1 MTSLLWSV
9 ADGWTRPIDTNSL
22 TMMDQEWSIT
32 MAVISFTCQKILHLW
47 SCFFIFWKEKL
58 LNPNYKPKQ
67 ETCLIADPWHKVMLG
82 KTFRSG
88 LGVSFLSKHNNTKSA
103 LSYTEPPKTKGF
115 RVFKLECDIDAGPQ
129 WMEVV
134 ELGGRVLFVSNHHSA
149 VYCTLWSKGRK
160 KTIFIL
166 TLITRVMTQPDV
178 TMEYFPSQIRVLGI
192 LVAPKVVLGR
202 SCIPHLYGSYPI
214 FDRLV

>member
-67 ETCLIADPWHKVMLG
+67 ETCLIADPWHKVMFG

-103 LSYTEPPKTKGF
+103 LSYTQPPKTKGF

-149 VYCTLWSKGRK
+149 VYCTLWSKK
-160 KTIFIL
+160 KKQYLF
-166 TLITRVMTQPDV
+166 
-178 TMEYFPSQIRVLGI
+178 
-192 LVAPKVVLGR
+192 
-202 SCIPHLYGSYPI
+202 
-214 FDRLV
+214 

>member
-47 SCFFIFWKEKL
+47 TAYS
-58 LNPNYKPKQ
+58 
-67 ETCLIADPWHKVMLG
+67 H
-82 KTFRSG
+82 S
-88 LGVSFLSKHNNTKSA
+88 SFLSKHNNTKSA

-149 VYCTLWSKGRK
+149 KK
-160 KTIFIL
+160 KTIFSL

>member
-1 MTSLLWSV
+1 MPLV
-9 ADGWTRPIDTNSL
+9 
-22 TMMDQEWSIT
+22 
-32 MAVISFTCQKILHLW
+32 
-47 SCFFIFWKEKL
+47 
-58 LNPNYKPKQ
+58 
-67 ETCLIADPWHKVMLG
+67 LG
-82 KTFRSG
+82 SEIGQSG
-88 LGVSFLSKHNNTKSA
+88 GELLGVEN
-103 LSYTEPPKTKGF
+103 YTEPPKTKGF
-115 RVFKLECDIDAGPQ
+115 PVFKLECDIDAGPQ

-202 SCIPHLYGSYPI
+202 SCIPHLYA
-214 FDRLV
+214 R

>member
-1 MTSLLWSV
+1 MTSLLGSV

-32 MAVISFTCQKILHLW
+32 MVVIS
-47 SCFFIFWKEKL
+47 L

-82 KTFRSG
+82 KTF
-88 LGVSFLSKHNNTKSA
+88 
-103 LSYTEPPKTKGF
+103 SYTEPPKTKGF

-160 KTIFIL
+160 KNNIYFDFDYSCYDSTGCNYEIFSFTNKSI
-166 TLITRVMTQPDV
+166 RHFSCPKSRSW
-178 TMEYFPSQIRVLGI
+178 SQ
-192 LVAPKVVLGR
+192 
-202 SCIPHLYGSYPI
+202 LYTTSLWFVPN
-214 FDRLV
+214 L